1 MAEENKIYNLETMS
15 GIGKVKKIAG
25 REYKILPVNIEDM
38 HHIIGEDAEQR
49 LYIASK
55 EDIEKKEVDIK
66 VFGHN
71 VIGPKK
77 EIFLKILKKYV
88 YYLDKPMTENLLV
101 EHNWSFKEIAEFMW
115 FWIQDV
121 SE

>member
-38 HHIIGEDAEQR
+38 HHIIGEDADQR

-88 YYLDKPMTENLLV
+88 YYLDKPMTEDLLV